1 VWVYLMRIFFKPN
14 EKGKELEKNENP
26 IKKSKK

>member
-1 VWVYLMRIFFKPN
+1 MRIFFKPN

>member
-1 VWVYLMRIFFKPN
+1 MRFFFKPN